1 MPIKTSVKELTA
13 KYNKISKD
21 RNSLVH
27 GVREKRLRA
36 DVVKEALS
44 SFDWINENFVLSQD
58 NSCT

>member
-1 MPIKTSVKELTA
+1 MKTSVKELNA
-13 KYNKISKD
+13 KYNKISKH

-27 GVREKRLRA
+27 GVIDQRLPA